1 MPKSKK
7 SKKSKSHESLSNVAK
22 MPLSGFKPA
31 AVMWPPCLPVR
42 LRYTDYRVLTG
53 VLNEAQYVYRLNS
66 LFDPDQTGVGG
77 QPEGFDQLKTLYGRY
92 RVVAA
97 KVTVEAVGNGA
108 NTNGYIAMAPID
120 NPSLS
125 TDAESV
131 ADLRFGVGSQFSQ
144 TNPAKI
150 SRLFH
155 IGELLGYSDESMLG
169 NANMDAA
176 VTASPTFQ
184 QYVII
189 AVETGNSATGQQMVS
204 TEIEYYVRMEVPI
217 AVEDSATK
225 RRKELR
231 RARIAAASA
240 EAVAAST
247 PSTLNT
253 TACGDGVGGKGDS
266 RMAGLST
273 SALPLQREST
283 CQCGMRCAVPGL

>member
-1 MPKSKK
+1 
-7 SKKSKSHESLSNVAK
+7 VAK
-22 MPLSGFKPA
+22 MPLTGFKPA
-31 AVMWPPCLPVR
+31 ATMWPPCLPVR

-97 KVTVEAVGNGA
+97 KVTVEASGNGA
-108 NTNGYIAMAPID
+108 NANGYIAMAPID

-131 ADLRFGVGSQFSQ
+131 ADLRFGSGVQYTQMGVGKLSS
-144 TNPAKI
+144 
-150 SRLFH
+150 LFH

-169 NANMDAA
+169 NANVDAA

-189 AVETGNSATGQQMVS
+189 AIETGNSATGQTMVS

-217 AVEDSATK
+217 AVEDSAM
-225 RRKELR
+225 RRRQAQR
-231 RARIAAASA
+231 RAARLAAATTNLVCSSVPDQGSKTA
-240 EAVAAST
+240 GGDTAVSPQVTDVLGAVHAGGGLPAAPSST
-247 PSTLNT
+247 QRLEPRGGCVH
-253 TACGDGVGGKGDS
+253 CGSGD
-266 RMAGLST
+266 R
-273 SALPLQREST
+273 
-283 CQCGMRCAVPGL
+283 